1 MGADRAIVLR
11 VHRHVRTVPAEE
23 WDALEKAGNP
33 FLERAFFLALEDSG
47 ALGPETGWVPHLIAL
62 YAEER
67 QEAAPA
73 RGGRLLALVPAFLKS
88 HSWGEY
94 VFDHHWAEAYERA
107 GGRYYPKLLVAV
119 PFTPVTGPRLLL
131 RAGLDAAQAEDLR
144 RRALAAVWE
153 EATRLGL
160 SGAHVDFLTAEE
172 AALGA
177 QTGWLMRSDQ
187 QFHWDNRGWADFAD
201 FLASLKASRRKQIRR
216 ERARAQEGLD
226 IRWMRGDRLDEAGIA
241 FIHRCYRHTVRKRGG
256 WPYLNADSFRR
267 LFTTMGDRFLV
278 TLALADGR
286 PIAMAL
292 HALGGDT
299 LYGRYWGALEERPF
313 LHFELCYYQAIEYAI
328 RQNIARVEAGA
339 QGPHKIQRG
348 YAPRPTWS
356 LHRFAD
362 LRMQEAVAAYL
373 VAERRE
379 VGLARR
385 LLARHLPFRRDAA
398 AGASTG
404 RDGGTAT

>member
-1 MGADRAIVLR
+1 MVAGRSIVR
-11 VHRHVRTVPAEE
+11 CVHRHVREIPTEA
-23 WDALEKAGNP
+23 WDALDKAGNP

-47 ALGPETGWVPHLIAL
+47 ALGPEVGWVPHLIAL
-62 YAEER
+62 YAGDGQR
-67 QEAAPA
+67 ASSA

-94 VFDHHWAEAYERA
+94 VFDHHWAEAYDQA

-131 RAGLDAAQAEDLR
+131 RAGLPAVEADLLR

-153 EATRLGL
+153 ETVRVGL
-160 SGAHVDFLTAEE
+160 SGAHVDFLTAAE
-172 AALGA
+172 AELGTH
-177 QTGWLMRSDQ
+177 TGWLMRSDQ
-187 QFHWDNRGWADFAD
+187 QFHWENRGWTDFED

-216 ERARAQEGLD
+216 ERARAQEGVD
-226 IRWMRGDRLDEAGIA
+226 IRWTSGDRLDEAGIV
-241 FIHRCYRHTVRKRGG
+241 FIHRCYRRTVRKRGG

-267 LFTTMGDRFLV
+267 LFTTMGKRFLI
-278 TLALADGR
+278 TLALADGQ
-286 PIAMAL
+286 PIAMTL

-313 LHFELCYYQAIEYAI
+313 LHFELCYYQAIDYAI
-328 RQNIARVEAGA
+328 RHGIARVEAGA

-348 YAPRPTWS
+348 YVPRPTWS

-362 LRMQEAVAAYL
+362 SRMQEAVSAYL
-373 VAERRE
+373 AAERRE
-379 VGLARR
+379 VALARR
-385 LLARHLPFRRDAA
+385 LLARHLPFRTKG
-398 AGASTG
+398 AG
-404 RDGGTAT
+404 